1 MIKREL
7 YLDKIRPFID
17 KPIIKVITGMR
28 RTGKSAI
35 LQILRDEFIESGIKR
50 ENIIFISFESMRYD
64 FIENASILYK
74 EISSQIKNNDKYY
87 LFLDEI
93 QEVKEWEKAINSFL
107 VDFNIDIYITGSNSK
122 LLSSELATYI
132 AGRYVEIPIYPLS
145 FREHLLFKEKLGEEK
160 TLSLEK
166 ELIHYIRLGGF
177 PVVHTSK
184 YDPEDAYK
192 IIYDIYSSIVL
203 RDIIQRNSI
212 RNIELLDRIVKF
224 VFDNIGNIFSAKKIA
239 DYFKSQQRKVDL
251 NTVYNYLAMLDS
263 AFIVQKVSRYDLKG
277 KEILQTNEKFFLG
290 DISLKYAV
298 AGYKDRDIAGI
309 LENIVYLE
317 LKRRGYNVFIGK
329 LDEKEIDFIGEK
341 RDEKIYIQVAYKLS
355 SEETIEREFSP
366 LLAIKDHYPK
376 YVVTMDEFFQD
387 NIEGV
392 KHVQLLDFLMEE
404 Y

>member
-7 YLDKIRPFID
+7 YLDKIRPFIN

-35 LQILRDEFIESGIKR
+35 LQILKDEFIEAGIDQ
-50 ENIIFISFESMRYD
+50 ENIIFISFESMKYD
-64 FIENASILYK
+64 YIENASILYK
-74 EISSQIKNNDKYY
+74 EISNLIKNDKKYY

-107 VDFNIDIYITGSNSK
+107 VDYNIDIYITGSNSK

-132 AGRYVEIPIYPLS
+132 AGRYIEIPIYPLS
-145 FREHLLFKEKLGEEK
+145 FKEHLQFKKELEDGEEF
-160 TLSLEK
+160 SLEK
-166 ELIHYIRLGGF
+166 ELYHYIRLGGF

-184 YDPEDAYK
+184 YSPEDAYK

-203 RDIIQRNSI
+203 RDIIQRNGI

-239 DYFKSQQRKVDL
+239 DYFKSQQRKVDI
-251 NTVYNYLAMLDS
+251 NTVYNYLAMLDA
-263 AFIVQKVSRYDLKG
+263 AFIIQKVPRYDVKG

-290 DISLKYAV
+290 DPSLKYAV
-298 AGYKDRDIAGI
+298 MGYKDRDIAGI

-329 LDEKEIDFIGEK
+329 LDDKEIDFIGER

-355 SEETIEREFSP
+355 SEETIEREFGS
-366 LLAIKDHYPK
+366 LLAVKDHYPK

-392 KHVQLLDFLMEE
+392 KHIKLLDFLMEE
-404 Y
+404 